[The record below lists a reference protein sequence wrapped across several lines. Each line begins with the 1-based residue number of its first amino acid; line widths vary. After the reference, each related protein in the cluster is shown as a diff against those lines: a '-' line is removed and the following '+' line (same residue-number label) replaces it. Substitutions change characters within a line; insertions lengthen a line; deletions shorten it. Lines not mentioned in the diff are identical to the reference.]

1 MCHVTISCYRVFY
14 VFPMSLVEVAREA
27 DSDCQ
32 DKAEQ
37 VYDLI
42 RCIEDPEKASSLEDL
57 GVVSEEDVSVSRFPG
72 VDGAYYV
79 RVQLTPTV
87 PQCSLATL
95 IGLCVRVRLQ
105 ENLDFEHKLDI
116 VLKEG
121 SHHTSDEGK
130 WRARGPPPSP
140 AACSRCW
147 FRLLLCKCMGD

>member
-1 MCHVTISCYRVFY
+1 M
-14 VFPMSLVEVAREA
+14 
-27 DSDCQ
+27 
-32 DKAEQ
+32 EQ

-57 GVVSEEDVSVSRFPG
+57 GVFSEDDVSVSRFPG
-72 VDGAYYV
+72 VAGAYYV

-87 PQCSLATL
+87 PHCSLATL

-121 SHHTSDEGK
+121 SHQTSDEGK
-130 WRARGPPPSP
+130 WDQVELRYGSCHGRRQAT
-140 AACSRCW
+140 
-147 FRLLLCKCMGD
+147 LLE